1 MYTLGTERP
10 FVTPS
15 PYWTYPNSVC
25 TNAASLGILPYFS
38 PTPYPGALNAPI
50 GRTGINLAGIQRD
63 ILLNT
68 FILANGNALFDSQ
81 DNNYFKQ
88 YVPYR
93 YLQGNGAA
101 NGALGEATQ
110 YEMWPLNVY
119 SFSLNGSSVQQPTGT
134 LNTSRI
140 DRFELDVDV
149 APIPYLANYT
159 YNLYTFVETLNFL
172 EISSGLGGLKFA
184 R

>member
-1 MYTLGTERP
+1 
-10 FVTPS
+10 
-15 PYWTYPNSVC
+15 
-25 TNAASLGILPYFS
+25 
-38 PTPYPGALNAPI
+38 
-50 GRTGINLAGIQRD
+50 
-63 ILLNT
+63 LLNT

-93 YLQGNGAA
+93 YMQGNGAA

-119 SFSLNGSSVQQPTGT
+119 SFSLNGSSVQQPSGT

-140 DRFELDVDV
+140 DRLELDVDV
-149 APIPYLANYT
+149 EPIPYLANYT